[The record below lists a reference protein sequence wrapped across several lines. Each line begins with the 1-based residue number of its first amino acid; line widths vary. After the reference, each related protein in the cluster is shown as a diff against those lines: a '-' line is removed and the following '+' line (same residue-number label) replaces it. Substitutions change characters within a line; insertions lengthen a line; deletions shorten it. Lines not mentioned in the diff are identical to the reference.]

1 MFNTRLKT
9 ELMQSQQQLQSYTH
23 YLNSIKQN
31 IAVIEFTPLGIILS
45 ANQAFLDTVGYSL
58 DEITGQHHRIF
69 CESDY
74 AQSRDYNN
82 FWQQLAAGKS
92 QSLTFLRLGK
102 QGQKI
107 WLEATYFP
115 VLEQGV
121 VTKVVKFASDVSRKT
136 RLQKEQEAVIDA
148 LQKSQA
154 IIEFTPEGEILN
166 ANPNFLTTVG
176 CPLELIR
183 GRHHQMFCF
192 DDFYRENPDFWQDLK
207 QGNYKTGQFERR
219 NSQGDSIWLEAT
231 YNPVFDEDHKVVKV
245 IKFASDIT
253 ALIKQRQAVSQ
264 ASMTVQQI
272 SQQNSALFLQGVE
285 LLSQSVR
292 NSLSIEQEVAKASE
306 LLQQLAE
313 QSQAIYAMVNTIRS
327 IADQTNLLAL
337 NAAIEAARA
346 GDHGRGFAVVADEV
360 RSLASRTGV
369 STVEIEQVVK
379 TNLGLTQD
387 ALSRM
392 ELACAESEKGSQLS
406 HQTSTVFTGIQQ
418 ANSKMTDAIAEL
430 ATFV

>member
-9 ELMQSQQQLQSYTH
+9 ELMQNQQQLQSYTH

-45 ANQAFLDTVGYSL
+45 ANKAFLDTVGYSL

-69 CESDY
+69 CEADY
-74 AQSRDYNN
+74 AQSRDYSN

-121 VTKVVKFASDVSRKT
+121 VTKVVKFASDVSDKT
-136 RLQKEQEAVIDA
+136 RQQKEQEAVIDA

-176 CPLELIR
+176 YPLEQIR

-207 QGNYKTGQFERR
+207 QGHYKTGQFERR

-272 SQQNSALFLQGVE
+272 SQQNSVLFSQGVE
-285 LLSQSVR
+285 LLSQSVH

-387 ALSRM
+387 ALNRM

-418 ANSKMTDAIAEL
+418 ANTKMTDAIAEL

>member
-69 CESDY
+69 CEADY
-74 AQSRDYNN
+74 AQSADYSN

-92 QSLTFLRLGK
+92 QALTFLRLGK

-121 VTKVVKFASDVSRKT
+121 VTKVVKFASDVSDKT
-136 RLQKEQEAVIDA
+136 RQQKEQEAVIDA

-166 ANPNFLTTVG
+166 ANTNFLTTVG
-176 CPLELIR
+176 YPLEQIR

-192 DDFYRENPDFWQDLK
+192 DEFYRENPDFWQDLK
-207 QGNYKTGQFERR
+207 QGQYKTGQFERR

-231 YNPVFDEDHKVVKV
+231 YNPVFDENHKVVKV

-292 NSLSIEQEVAKASE
+292 NSLSIEQEVAQASE

-418 ANSKMTDAIAEL
+418 ANTKMTDAIAEL

>member
-9 ELMQSQQQLQSYTH
+9 ELMQNQQQLQSYTH

-45 ANQAFLDTVGYSL
+45 ANKAFLDTVGYSL

-69 CESDY
+69 CEADY
-74 AQSRDYNN
+74 AQSRDYSN
-82 FWQQLAAGKS
+82 FWQQLVAGKS

-121 VTKVVKFASDVSRKT
+121 VTKVVKFASDVSDKT
-136 RLQKEQEAVIDA
+136 RQQKEQEAVIDA

-176 CPLELIR
+176 YPLEQIR

-207 QGNYKTGQFERR
+207 QGHYKTGQFERR

-272 SQQNSALFLQGVE
+272 SQQNSVLFSQGVE
-285 LLSQSVR
+285 LLSQSVH

-387 ALSRM
+387 ALNRM

-418 ANSKMTDAIAEL
+418 ANTKMTDAIAEL